1 MTEEAPQPEA
11 PATSEEPVSSE
22 LPSFNIYE
30 EGPPVAQ
37 SSSESVEVE
46 PPPDAD
52 WKQRLAKDRAVRK
65 RELALKE
72 KEQRFQRQMQHAQNY
87 ERSRKS
93 LTADPI
99 GFLEKQGVDT
109 NNLYKTWTDKQINS
123 GFAPSADE
131 RIDKANGRIKQL
143 EEQLQKRERETQQ
156 KEKNAQRNGLIN
168 SFYGKIEDF
177 AVNNE
182 GYDLVKERLTP
193 ADIADGMSAYFK
205 ETGKKLSLKD
215 TFDKLEQGLKVEE
228 KSFYSKPEQVAKFRK
243 YTNGEAPPRRRA
255 QGTQATMT
263 SQMVEQPTR
272 DSTREMS
279 YDEIREHWKGK
290 LFT

>member
-11 PATSEEPVSSE
+11 PATPEEPVSSE

-30 EGPPVAQ
+30 EGPPESPAG
-37 SSSESVEVE
+37 SVEVE
-46 PPPDAD
+46 PPADAD
-52 WKQRLAKDRAVRK
+52 WKQRLAKDRAIRK
-65 RELALKE
+65 RELALKQRE
-72 KEQRFQRQMQHAQNY
+72 KKFSNQLQHAERY
-87 ERSRKS
+87 EKS
-93 LTADPI
+93 KAAITSDPI
-99 GFLEKQGVDT
+99 RFLEGQGVNT
-109 NNLYKTWTDKQINS
+109 NDLYRNWTQKMINE
-123 GFAPSADE
+123 GQTPSPDE
-131 RIDKANGRIKQL
+131 RIDKANSRIKQL
-143 EEQLQKRERETQQ
+143 EQQLQKRDRDAQQ

-168 SFYGKIEDF
+168 SFYRKIEDF

-193 ADIADGMSAYFK
+193 ADIADGMSAFYK

-215 TFDKLEQGLKVEE
+215 AFDKLEQGLKVEE

-243 YTNGEAPPRRRA
+243 YANGEAPPRRRA